1 MEGKGG
7 HPASGPRLHVEDALR
22 EGSPVAL
29 DQRRTH
35 YLAHVLRLKPGASL
49 RLFNARDG
57 EWLARLDRIGR
68 QDSVAVPATLL
79 REPAPEPGPVLVLSP
94 IRRNRLDWVIEKAT
108 ELGVARIIPVMTR
121 YTQVRIDK
129 AEHLRTIAVE
139 AAEQCERL
147 SVPEIQTP
155 QGLGTWLGSRDR
167 TRPLYLCDEAGG
179 PLLADRFDVDG
190 DLLIGPEGGWAE
202 EERALLAGQAGAV
215 RVGLG
220 PLILRAETAAL
231 VALTM
236 ALVATARRS

>member
-7 HPASGPRLHVEDALR
+7 HPTTGPRLHVEDALR
-22 EGSPVAL
+22 DGTPVAL
-29 DQRRTH
+29 DQKRTH

-57 EWLARLDRIGR
+57 EWAARLDRIGR
-68 QDSVAVPATLL
+68 QDCLAVPATLL
-79 REPAPEPGPVLVLSP
+79 REPAPELGPVLVLAP

-108 ELGVARIIPVMTR
+108 ELGVSRIVSVMTR

-129 AEHLRTIAVE
+129 AEHLRAIAVE

-147 SVPEIQTP
+147 SVPAIEAP
-155 QGLGTWLGSRDR
+155 QPLGTWLGNRDPA
-167 TRPLYLCDEAGG
+167 RPLYLCDEAGG
-179 PLLADRFDVDG
+179 PLLANRFDVDG

-202 EERALLAGQAGAV
+202 EERALLTGYAGAV

-220 PLILRAETAAL
+220 PRILRAETAAL

-236 ALVATARRS
+236 AMVGAARRA